1 MTPVDRSR
9 LPTPGPAPAVR
20 LPAVT
25 RQRLA
30 SGMKLCAARHPGPP
44 VVHWLLLWPT
54 GTAADPEDRPGL
66 AALTA
71 DLFDEGTEK
80 RPGLALHGALDRIG
94 ARLGVHAGADATFV
108 SLTTLERHAAEGLA
122 LLCEVVTQPR
132 FAADDFDRVRELRR
146 SRIRQLGTVPAAV
159 AERVFHETVY
169 RGHPYGH
176 PGIGTDAALSRMA
189 VDDVRRFHR
198 ERHRL
203 GAATLIAAGPLADDA
218 VVESA
223 ERVLGGLPAGEAD
236 GPEPDGLEPDGPE
249 PDGLAAAVPPVPPAR
264 LVLVDRPGAA
274 QSELRIG
281 HAAAARR
288 TPEYHA
294 LQVLNTVLGGQFVS
308 RLNQSLREEK
318 GWTYGVRTAFRFR
331 RAPGPFVMQTSVQA
345 DATAEAV
352 REVLDEMR
360 GIGGERPVTGPELA
374 LARDALTRG
383 FARGFETAGQVA
395 GGVARIVQYD
405 LPADEHDR
413 FVPAVSSVDA
423 AAVTAAAARHLRADR
438 AVVVVV
444 GPAAQIEP
452 ALGALSLGDPQR
464 VDAQPEAG

>member
-1 MTPVDRSR
+1 MTPVDRTR
-9 LPTPGPAPAVR
+9 LPVPGPAPAVR

-25 RQRLA
+25 RQRLT

-80 RPGLALHGALDRIG
+80 RPGLALHGALDLIG
-94 ARLGVHAGADATFV
+94 ARLGVHVGADATFV

-176 PGIGTDAALSRMA
+176 PGIGTDAALSRMT

-198 ERHRL
+198 EHHRL

-218 VVESA
+218 VAAAA

-236 GPEPDGLEPDGPE
+236 GPEPDGL
-249 PDGLAAAVPPVPPAR
+249 AAADPPEPPAR

-331 RAPGPFVMQTSVQA
+331 RAPGPFVMQASVQA
-345 DATAEAV
+345 DATAETV

>member
-1 MTPVDRSR
+1 MTAADRTR

-25 RQRLA
+25 RRRLA
-30 SGMKLCAARHPGPP
+30 SGLRLCAARHPGPP
-44 VVHWLLLWPT
+44 VAHWLLLWPT
-54 GTAADPEDRPGL
+54 GTAADPEARPGL
-66 AALTA
+66 ATLTA

-80 RPGLALHGALDRIG
+80 RPGLELHGALDLIG
-94 ARLGVHAGADATFV
+94 ARLGVHVGADATLV

-132 FAADDFDRVRELRR
+132 FAAGDFDRVRELRR

-159 AERVFHETVY
+159 AERVFQETVY

-176 PGIGTDAALSRMA
+176 PGIGTDAALSRMT

-198 ERHRL
+198 ERYRL
-203 GAATLIAAGPLADDA
+203 GAATLIAAGPLSVDA
-218 VVESA
+218 VAESA
-223 ERVLGGLPAGEAD
+223 ERVLDGLPTGEAA
-236 GPEPDGLEPDGPE
+236 GPEPDD
-249 PDGLAAAVPPVPPAR
+249 LAAAGPPEPPPAR
-264 LVLVDRPGAA
+264 LMLVDRPGAA

-294 LQVLNTVLGGQFVS
+294 LQVLNAVLGGQFVS
-308 RLNQSLREEK
+308 RLNRSLREEK

-331 RAPGPFVMQTSVQA
+331 RAPGPFVMQGSVQA

-374 LARDALTRG
+374 LARDSLTRG

-395 GGVARIVQYD
+395 AGVARIVQYD

-413 FVPAVSSVDA
+413 FVPEVMSVDA

-464 VDAQPEAG
+464 VDAQQESAP